1 MSAVEWSSYLSRKT
15 NLSGVTVRVRVR
27 FWWLFLAKS
36 YHHQAG
42 LKDSISGRGIA
53 LVLEGYVFHFS
64 DLTRIDKIVCLWKL
78 AACISSVNIS
88 QVTERCPKERRNT
101 AGGEG
106 AQKELLGRRLS
117 QHVQDQAG
125 LGESRGNRAGD
136 WGCQAEI
143 NCLCLCAW
151 GTERK
156 YLSEERVPVIERVDG
171 LEQKWAGGSCAVS
184 VNMELSVFIIESAS
198 LPAPEYL
205 E

>member
-1 MSAVEWSSYLSRKT
+1 MSAVEWSSSLSKKT

-42 LKDSISGRGIA
+42 LKDSISGRRIA
-53 LVLEGYVFHFS
+53 LVLEGYLFHFS
-64 DLTRIDKIVCLWKL
+64 DLTRIAKIVCLWKL
-78 AACISSVNIS
+78 AVCISSVNIS
-88 QVTERCPKERRNT
+88 RVTERCPKERRNT
-101 AGGEG
+101 DGGEG

-136 WGCQAEI
+136 WACQAEI

-151 GTERK
+151 GTE
-156 YLSEERVPVIERVDG
+156 E
-171 LEQKWAGGSCAVS
+171 GSTS
-184 VNMELSVFIIESAS
+184 VKRGRLWRREWMD
-198 LPAPEYL
+198 
-205 E
+205 